1 MRKRLDLA
9 LDILS
14 DLRRFDR
21 EYTLRVKGKRPEEYD
36 WMLARPDELSWYN
49 EQYRRIEED
58 PSLQGAV
65 VFDGHGDD
73 MPEWYAGIDFVL
85 STSDFESFHFTIADG
100 AAAGCSPVCLA
111 WEGAD
116 EIYPRD
122 WVYRDVREAVAG
134 IRKGPADSIEVAK
147 YAREKFDIEE
157 ISKTLLKAV
166 QGNGKFA

>member
-1 MRKRLDLA
+1 MA
-9 LDILS
+9 N
-14 DLRRFDR
+14 
-21 EYTLRVKGKRPEEYD
+21 RPEE
-36 WMLARPDELSWYN
+36 MSWYD
-49 EQYRRIEED
+49 EQYLRIASD
-58 PSLQGAV
+58 PLLKGAV
-65 VFDGHGDD
+65 FFDAFGND
-73 MPEWYAGIDFVL
+73 MPDWYAGIDFVL

-166 QGNGKFA
+166 EGIGEFA